1 MIMNDKKSWWR
12 EVTALIVSSV
22 IVALLGWIAS
32 EGIHTHDALL
42 VLPAMQVDIAATKK
56 DITDM
61 KATGVVN
68 KEDFEKFEQRVD
80 SFEQAVTD
88 WAQTSFDGHVPR
100 TYNTMN
106 KNTGNTK

>member
-42 VLPAMQVDIAATKK
+42 VLPSMQADIAATKK

-61 KATGVVN
+61 KASGVVN
-68 KEDFEKFEQRVD
+68 KDDFEKFEQRTD
-80 SFEQAVTD
+80 SFEQSVTD
-88 WAQTSFDGHVPR
+88 WAQTPFGVKVPR